1 MVCGVLDAAVRACAP
16 GRGGG
21 DVRTEMTGEPP
32 PHSRIYVGPNGVPLD
47 FGACCCRPVRFAA
60 RNEFYAEGCLHAY
73 TDMDLSRMRDD
84 LRVPGWPDAVL
95 VAAYWQHVAIKGVL
109 DERERYSRP

>member
-1 MVCGVLDAAVRACAP
+1 
-16 GRGGG
+16 
-21 DVRTEMTGEPP
+21 
-32 PHSRIYVGPNGVPLD
+32 
-47 FGACCCRPVRFAA
+47 
-60 RNEFYAEGCLHAY
+60 
-73 TDMDLSRMRDD
+73 MDLSRMRDD